1 MWYRLKNGKIVFVE
15 NGTEGPTDYM
25 KANKKLLHI
34 LMLGDI
40 LYLYDKSWS
49 EFYKSEIVCLNDVN
63 DDELS
68 ESYDWGVNNYE
79 GNDFYSLESLLYGLY
94 EDIEVKGIVT
104 REVFMANMSNLD
116 TSLGD

>member
-1 MWYRLKNGKIVFVE
+1 MWYRLKDGRIIFKESDTKEPIE
-15 NGTEGPTDYM
+15 YT
-25 KANKKLLHI
+25 KADKKLLHI

-49 EFYKSEIVCLNDVN
+49 EFYKSEIVCLSDVN

-79 GNDFYSLESLLYGLY
+79 GDDFYSLGSLLYGLY
-94 EDIEVKGIVT
+94 ENMEVKGIVT
-104 REVFMANMSNLD
+104 REIFMANISELD